1 MILYSDSHG
10 NVKSGTK
17 RYVGERRFTDMQ
29 VTLGRKGDYSVRAVL
44 DVARHSDTGRRKA
57 REIASEM
64 EIPQPYVA
72 QILAGLVRQG
82 LLTAVAGPTGG
93 YTLSR
98 PASEITLLEVAEAA
112 EGPTTLESCVLRGG
126 PCDWSDVCPVHETW
140 SRGQSALTATLA
152 ATTFADLIAI
162 DKAMEDGTYQLP
174 PDVPDHPVPTR
185 RRGTQST

>member
-1 MILYSDSHG
+1 
-10 NVKSGTK
+10 
-17 RYVGERRFTDMQ
+17 MQ
-29 VTLGRKGDYSVRAVL
+29 VTLGRKGDYSVRAMI
-44 DVARHSDTGRRKA
+44 DVARHADTGRRKA
-57 REIASEM
+57 REIAAEM
-64 EIPQPYVA
+64 DIPQPYVA
-72 QILAGLVRQG
+72 QILADLVRES

-126 PCDWSDVCPVHETW
+126 PCDWTSVCPVHETW

>member
-1 MILYSDSHG
+1 
-10 NVKSGTK
+10 
-17 RYVGERRFTDMQ
+17 MQ
-29 VTLGRKGDYSVRAVL
+29 VTLGRKGDYSVRAML

-72 QILAGLVRQG
+72 QILADLVRQG
-82 LLTAVAGPTGG
+82 LLTAVAGPAGG

-126 PCDWSDVCPVHETW
+126 PCDWTSVCPVHETW
-140 SRGQSALTATLA
+140 SRGQNALTATLA

-162 DKAMEDGTYQLP
+162 DKGMEDGTYQLP
-174 PDVPDHPVPTR
+174 PDMPDHPVATE
-185 RRGTQST
+185 RRGKRSSQP